1 MQTALAPL
9 ENLSLVKPYDFAELA
24 QRHRDV
30 LMALSRD
37 QHGVALAFEG
47 QQGSALASA
56 FDDLL
61 GERDAE
67 AA

>member
-1 MQTALAPL
+1 M
-9 ENLSLVKPYDFAELA
+9 E
-24 QRHRDV
+24 
-30 LMALSRD
+30 LSRD

-47 QQGSALASA
+47 QQGSALAAA

-61 GERDAE
+61 GRRRDEIAQ